1 MKRIK
6 LGEIIERLIHGGT
19 PSLANE
25 SFWIGN
31 IPWIT
36 GADFVNQKVV
46 NIRRYISAKA
56 LKFTAT
62 NLIAE
67 GDLLLVTRTGVG
79 KMAIAPC
86 DIAIS
91 QDITGITFDQNA
103 ADTEFM
109 YYLLQGKT
117 DHFLALNQ
125 GTSINGITRE
135 DLLNL
140 EIEIPSKQEQIKI
153 VDVLC
158 KVDRAIEQTESLIAK
173 YQRIKTGLMHDL
185 LTRGIDEH
193 GRLRNPATH
202 KFKPSPLGRIPEEW
216 STPELGGQLKEIE
229 QGWSPDCEDEPAVIG
244 EWGVLKTTSVVWGG
258 FDSCE
263 NKRLPKNLTPKRHL
277 EIKIDD
283 VLMTRAG
290 PNSRVGVVAYARATQ
305 EKLLLSD
312 KIYRLVPKSNL
323 VPEFLSLTLSGYAY
337 QIQLS
342 RMKTGM
348 AESQTNISQEIVQCL
363 RIPLPD
369 KEEQM
374 RIVNP
379 LRLTTGLV
387 NIQTT
392 LLAKLKYLRTGL
404 MQDLL
409 TGKVSVEPLLAA
421 D

>member
-153 VDVLC
+153 VDVASTNMA
-158 KVDRAIEQTESLIAK
+158 VSAIL
-173 YQRIKTGLMHDL
+173 L
-185 LTRGIDEH
+185 LTSSSLRRWGEFRKNGVHLSWEDSSKRSSRG
-193 GRLRNPATH
+193 GAQTA
-202 KFKPSPLGRIPEEW
+202 KM
-216 STPELGGQLKEIE
+216 
-229 QGWSPDCEDEPAVIG
+229 
-244 EWGVLKTTSVVWGG
+244 
-258 FDSCE
+258 
-263 NKRLPKNLTPKRHL
+263 NL
-277 EIKIDD
+277 
-283 VLMTRAG
+283 
-290 PNSRVGVVAYARATQ
+290 Q
-305 EKLLLSD
+305 
-312 KIYRLVPKSNL
+312 
-323 VPEFLSLTLSGYAY
+323 
-337 QIQLS
+337 
-342 RMKTGM
+342 
-348 AESQTNISQEIVQCL
+348 
-363 RIPLPD
+363 
-369 KEEQM
+369 
-374 RIVNP
+374 
-379 LRLTTGLV
+379 
-387 NIQTT
+387 
-392 LLAKLKYLRTGL
+392 
-404 MQDLL
+404 
-409 TGKVSVEPLLAA
+409 
-421 D
+421 

>member
-1 MKRIK
+1 M
-6 LGEIIERLIHGGT
+6 
-19 PSLANE
+19 
-25 SFWIGN
+25 
-31 IPWIT
+31 
-36 GADFVNQKVV
+36 
-46 NIRRYISAKA
+46 
-56 LKFTAT
+56 
-62 NLIAE
+62 
-67 GDLLLVTRTGVG
+67 
-79 KMAIAPC
+79 
-86 DIAIS
+86 
-91 QDITGITFDQNA
+91 
-103 ADTEFM
+103 
-109 YYLLQGKT
+109 
-117 DHFLALNQ
+117 
-125 GTSINGITRE
+125 
-135 DLLNL
+135 
-140 EIEIPSKQEQIKI
+140 
-153 VDVLC
+153 
-158 KVDRAIEQTESLIAK
+158 
-173 YQRIKTGLMHDL
+173 
-185 LTRGIDEH
+185 
-193 GRLRNPATH
+193 
-202 KFKPSPLGRIPEEW
+202 
-216 STPELGGQLKEIE
+216 
-229 QGWSPDCEDEPAVIG
+229 
-244 EWGVLKTTSVVWGG
+244 
-258 FDSCE
+258 
-263 NKRLPKNLTPKRHL
+263 
-277 EIKIDD
+277 
-283 VLMTRAG
+283 
-290 PNSRVGVVAYARATQ
+290 VAYARATQ